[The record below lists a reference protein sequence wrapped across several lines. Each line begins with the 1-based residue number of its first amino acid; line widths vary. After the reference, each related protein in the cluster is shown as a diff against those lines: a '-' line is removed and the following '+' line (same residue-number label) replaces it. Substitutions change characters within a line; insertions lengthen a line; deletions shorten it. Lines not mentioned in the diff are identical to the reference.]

1 MAGNDSKIYCKLSM
15 FALLTGLFSGQAH
28 AVMNIVLEGL
38 LDLDTPVASTEP
50 YLVEARL
57 TGKTSLSTSGTYGNG
72 GFWSSEWALVGL
84 SDGDSYCKSANSGF
98 VVTIPGTSKK
108 GFALDFFLPD
118 GSKPAGSQ
126 AWIIPTINYN
136 VSILGSD
143 ADFKEQ
149 WRGLER
155 NYTGT
160 FFRPATGLVDT
171 FSRANICMYPP
182 NAYQEGYDTMR
193 KFITFNTSSRFELY
207 TNFQLVPGRFRL
219 QKKVSVITQ
228 GPRISPNGANASER
242 IEFIT
247 NIRVVRICKI
257 KNVTQS
263 TFDIVMGRS
272 NQETRESRFQYT
284 CTADN
289 KPIYITAISREGRV
303 DTNNPRKLWFNKVD
317 GTEINN
323 DKAPWLLALPYKDGD
338 DSTLLCSNDTNAKL
352 LKFNNEDQEIG
363 KNSVANQQ
371 ESLNIKWAICANNN
385 VDPGKY
391 RARVEVAVY
400 TKI

>member
-1 MAGNDSKIYCKLSM
+1 
-15 FALLTGLFSGQAH
+15 
-28 AVMNIVLEGL
+28 
-38 LDLDTPVASTEP
+38 
-50 YLVEARL
+50 
-57 TGKTSLSTSGTYGNG
+57 
-72 GFWSSEWALVGL
+72 
-84 SDGDSYCKSANSGF
+84 
-98 VVTIPGTSKK
+98 
-108 GFALDFFLPD
+108 
-118 GSKPAGSQ
+118 
-126 AWIIPTINYN
+126 
-136 VSILGSD
+136 
-143 ADFKEQ
+143 
-149 WRGLER
+149 
-155 NYTGT
+155 
-160 FFRPATGLVDT
+160 
-171 FSRANICMYPP
+171 
-182 NAYQEGYDTMR
+182 MR

-219 QKKVSVITQ
+219 QKRVSVITQ
-228 GPRISPNGANASER
+228 GPRVSPNGANSSER

-303 DTNNPRKLWFNKVD
+303 DTSNPRKLWFNKVD

-323 DKAPWLLALPYKDGD
+323 AKAPWLLALPYKDGD
-338 DSTLLCSNDTNAKL
+338 DSTLLCSNDTNTKL